1 MATCGECEFFGNYAV
16 MQQSPEWAYK
26 TLPGG
31 QRAYYH
37 PVIGFDEKQGAH
49 CTYDKD
55 VWHKRIRIYDS
66 TPACGQFRPRTW
78 CRPESCPTCSLCH
91 GRMDDG
97 SFLCSGWPFYKKEG
111 DTPCQNGQAKLG
123 EQLKL
128 F

>member
-1 MATCGECEFFGNYAV
+1 MSE
-16 MQQSPEWAYK
+16 
-26 TLPGG
+26 
-31 QRAYYH
+31 RIYY
-37 PVIGFDEKQGAH
+37 PIDEKAARLAHDMMSMRDYCEGSKTAAYRNYAH

-78 CRPESCPTCSLCH
+78 CRPESCHTCSLCH